1 MRLGPVLLVAFIV
14 VPIVEIA
21 IFMAIGD
28 RIGIWTTL
36 GVVVATAVVGSTLV
50 SRQGSGAIRDIQLAM
65 GRAEI
70 PGRELAHGAMILVSA
85 VLLIT
90 PGFLTD
96 VVGFLLLVPAVRE
109 AIRRYGGKRLQNRV
123 EIL

>member
-1 MRLGPVLLVAFIV
+1 MRLGPFLLVAFIV

-21 IFMAIGD
+21 LFVAIGD
-28 RIGIWTTL
+28 RLGLLTTL
-36 GVVVATAVVGSTLV
+36 TIVVATAIVGSALV
-50 SRQGSGAIRDIQLAM
+50 SRQGSGAISQIQLAM
-65 GRAEI
+65 SQGQI
-70 PGRELAHGAMILVSA
+70 PGRELAHGAMILVAA

-96 VVGFLLLVPAVRE
+96 IVGFLLLVPGIRELIRQFGVR
-109 AIRRYGGKRLQNRV
+109 RLRNRV

>member
-1 MRLGPVLLVAFIV
+1 MRLGPLLLIAFIV

-21 IFMAIGD
+21 LFMAIGD
-28 RIGIWTTL
+28 RIGIATTL
-36 GVVVATAVVGSTLV
+36 VIVVLTAVVGSSLV
-50 SRQGSGAIRDIQLAM
+50 SRQRSGAIRNIQRSIE
-65 GRAEI
+65 RAEI
-70 PGRELAHGAMILVSA
+70 PGRELAHGAMILVAA

-96 VVGFLLLVPAVRE
+96 VVGFLLLVRPVRE
-109 AIRRYGGKRLQNRV
+109 AIRLYGAKRLRNRV